1 MATFLLVLSFIIDGV
16 IILTLL
22 TISTRVK
29 KNEEVEMRQEEVA
42 REIEDMFTS
51 YLMEI
56 KEENKRMSDW
66 LHPEKHSIN
75 DQRTKGEKAIAEE
88 AVNSK
93 HLKVKSSEEQTNYS
107 PPLFNERKDF
117 FERSDNYRI
126 LELRRVGYSVDEIAK
141 KLDRGKTEIELFIK
155 FQQKH

>member
-1 MATFLLVLSFIIDGV
+1 MSTFLLVISFIIDGV

-22 TISTRVK
+22 TISTRVE
-29 KNEEVEMRQEEVA
+29 KNEELEMRQEEVA

-56 KEENKRMSDW
+56 KEENKRMSSW
-66 LHPEKHSIN
+66 LQPEKHSIN
-75 DQRTKGEKAIAEE
+75 DQKTEGGKAIVDESIS
-88 AVNSK
+88 SK
-93 HLKVKSSEEQTNYS
+93 HYKVKSSEEHTNYS
-107 PPLFNERKDF
+107 PPLSNEGKDF

-155 FQQKH
+155 FEQKH

>member
-1 MATFLLVLSFIIDGV
+1 MATFLLVISFIIDGV

-29 KNEEVEMRQEEVA
+29 KNEELEMRQEEVA

-56 KEENKRMSDW
+56 KEENKRMSSW
-66 LHPEKHSIN
+66 LQPDKHSIH
-75 DQRTKGEKAIAEE
+75 DQKTEDGKATAEE
-88 AVNSK
+88 SVSSK
-93 HLKVKSSEEQTNYS
+93 HFKAKASEEHTNYS
-107 PPLFNERKDF
+107 PPVSNERKDL
-117 FERSDNYRI
+117 FERSDNYQI
-126 LELRRVGYSVDEIAK
+126 LELRRDGYSVDEIAK
-141 KLDRGKTEIELFIK
+141 KLDRGKTEIELFLK

>member
-1 MATFLLVLSFIIDGV
+1 
-16 IILTLL
+16 
-22 TISTRVK
+22 
-29 KNEEVEMRQEEVA
+29 MRQEEVA

-56 KEENKRMSDW
+56 KEENKRMSSW
-66 LHPEKHSIN
+66 LQPEKHSIHGQKLE
-75 DQRTKGEKAIAEE
+75 DGKAISEE
-88 AVNSK
+88 SVSSENF
-93 HLKVKSSEEQTNYS
+93 KVKASKEHNDYF
-107 PPLFNERKDF
+107 PPISNERKDF
-117 FERSDNYRI
+117 FERSDNYQI